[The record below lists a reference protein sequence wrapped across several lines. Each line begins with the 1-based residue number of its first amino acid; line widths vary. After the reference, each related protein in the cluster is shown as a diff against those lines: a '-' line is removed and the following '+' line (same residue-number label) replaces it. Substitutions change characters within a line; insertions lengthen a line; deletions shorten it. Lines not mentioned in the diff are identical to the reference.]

1 VTERATEKMMLC
13 NRNQVYSSGFTRF
26 WKSLQNFKEC
36 NTAIQ
41 RWPSFRYPFFAGNRR
56 IAGRFLQKT
65 APLPRI
71 LDNGSQGINNSTRVM
86 ALFDQ
91 ILGAIANPNQQG
103 SPDQLGGIIN
113 TVQQL
118 ATSRGVDPATTQTAL
133 SVAGGYVRSALQ
145 QQRAQGGNVE
155 GLVNQYA
162 GTTPNA
168 GAVQALFSP
177 SQQQQV
183 AQAISQ
189 ATGLNAE
196 TVQSILP
203 VIIPIALN
211 FLKSGATA
219 QTPQPGGAGGN
230 PVLGAFL
237 DADGDGDVDL
247 GDTMSM
253 AGRFLNQSR

>member
-1 VTERATEKMMLC
+1 
-13 NRNQVYSSGFTRF
+13 
-26 WKSLQNFKEC
+26 
-36 NTAIQ
+36 
-41 RWPSFRYPFFAGNRR
+41 
-56 IAGRFLQKT
+56 
-65 APLPRI
+65 
-71 LDNGSQGINNSTRVM
+71 M

-91 ILGAIANPNQQG
+91 ILGAIDNPNQQA
-103 SPDQLGGIIN
+103 SPGQLGGIIN

-145 QQRAQGGNVE
+145 QQRAQGTNVE

-162 GTTPNA
+162 GTSPNM

-183 AQAISQ
+183 AQAISR

-211 FLKSGATA
+211 LLKSGATNQGQV
-219 QTPQPGGAGGN
+219 QTPQTGGAGGN
-230 PVLGAFL
+230 SVLSAFL

-253 AGRFLNQSR
+253 ASRFLQSR